1 MCGQTHKHTH
11 AHTLFLINTQTH
23 THRFDCQRSVGVKS
37 VERSCNVSAFSRA
50 FTRYS
55 NSSPRLY
62 RDRGVH
68 VFVRSFS
75 SLRFPRLFY
84 FREQHGRLS
93 GAILRTNFTS
103 QIIKQTKFFIHPV
116 VWRASAELLAE
127 FLKKQDDGSA
137 SLQTNC
143 EHSKASAEM
152 FLADIKLF
160 QSVCECVSV
169 HTLDSWAAFVIVRV
183 LCLVSVFKKNKK

>member
-1 MCGQTHKHTH
+1 MFFGGFFWGQGLKTWSQIIKIKIRFFFYFLFCFCFSRGTEKGGQSASDVTNTTVCVCVRANAQTHTRTHTFSDKHT
-11 AHTLFLINTQTH
+11 NTH

-116 VWRASAELLAE
+116 AWRASAELLAE
-127 FLKKQDDGSA
+127 FL
-137 SLQTNC
+137 
-143 EHSKASAEM
+143 
-152 FLADIKLF
+152 
-160 QSVCECVSV
+160 
-169 HTLDSWAAFVIVRV
+169 
-183 LCLVSVFKKNKK
+183 